1 MIRTLLFLAAFF
13 PATLAAAEPVRAI
26 AMHGT
31 PKYAASAK
39 HLDYV
44 NPDAPRRG
52 TLTQSVAGTFDTLNP
67 FTIQG
72 KAAQGLEYVYDRLTA
87 RNWDEPF
94 SLYGLIAK
102 QIIVPD
108 DRSSIEFILDERA
121 KFQDG
126 TPIRASDVKFSYEML
141 KNHGLPNMRRVYGL
155 VSKVTIVNERDI
167 KFDLKDGFDRET
179 VMILAMMP
187 VLPEHD
193 WKDRN
198 FNATTLKIPVG
209 SGPYK
214 IKSVAV
220 GRKIEYVRNPDYWA
234 WDNINRVG
242 LLNFDRLVYDYYRD
256 DAVALEAF
264 KAHEVDIRREFDSSR
279 WHTAYSDVSKD
290 IKREALPHGRP
301 EWVRGF
307 IFNLRR
313 PPFDD
318 QRLREAVALAFDADF
333 INRTLYRGEGK
344 RITSIFPNTEL
355 SGAPTPAALDR
366 RAAMKRADALL
377 RESGWT
383 VKGGTR
389 MKDGR
394 PLTFQILLANP
405 ADEKSALAFSEGL
418 KKLGIRVNIRTVD
431 AAQFAGALASYDYDM
446 VLHYWINTL
455 SPGTEQMVYWSCD
468 AAHNPGSKNYSGVC
482 DPAVDAA
489 ALAIA
494 SARDRRQLVESA
506 RDLDRRIMEKTLFV
520 PLFTIGRDYWAYWN
534 SLEHPAKEPLYG
546 SVLESWWQR

>member
-1 MIRTLLFLAAFF
+1 MIRALLALAFLWPAA
-13 PATLAAAEPVRAI
+13 LVAAEPAGGI
-26 AMHGT
+26 AMHGQ
-31 PKYAASAK
+31 PKYDASAR

-94 SLYGLIAK
+94 SLYGLVAK
-102 QIIVPD
+102 QLIVPE

-121 KFQDG
+121 RFQDG
-126 TPIRASDVKFSYEML
+126 TPVTAADVKFSYEML
-141 KNHGLPNMRRVYGL
+141 KSHGLPNMRRVYGL
-155 VSKVTIVNERDI
+155 VDTVTIAGDRRI
-167 KFDLKDGFDRET
+167 KFHLKDGHDRET

-187 VLPEHD
+187 VLPAHD
-193 WKDRN
+193 WKDRT

-214 IKSVAV
+214 IKSLDA
-220 GRKIEYVRNPDYWA
+220 GRRIEYERNPDYWA
-234 WDNINRVG
+234 WDNLNRVG

-264 KAHEVDIRREFDSSR
+264 KAHEIDVRREFDTGK
-279 WHTAYSDVSKD
+279 WHTAYTDIPKDVV
-290 IKREALPHGRP
+290 REALPHGRP

-313 PPFDD
+313 APFDD
-318 QRLREAVALAFDADF
+318 PRVREAVSLAFDADF
-333 INRTLYRGEGK
+333 VNRTLYRGEGR
-344 RITSIFPNTEL
+344 RIASIFPNTEL
-355 SGAPTPAALDR
+355 AGAPAPAPVGR
-366 RAAMKRADALL
+366 RAGMKRADALL
-377 RESGWT
+377 RDAGWA
-383 VKGGTR
+383 VRDGVR
-389 MKDGR
+389 AKDGR
-394 PLTFQILLANP
+394 ALSFQILLANP
-405 ADEKSALAFSEGL
+405 ADEKTALAFSEGL
-418 KKLGIRVNIRTVD
+418 KKLGIRAHIRTID
-431 AAQFAGALASYDYDM
+431 AAQFAGTLAAYDYDM
-446 VLHYWINTL
+446 VLHYWINSL

-468 AAHNPGSKNYSGVC
+468 AARTPGSKNYAGIC
-482 DPAVDAA
+482 DPAIDAA
-489 ALAIA
+489 AGAIA
-494 SARDRRQLVESA
+494 AATTRADLVTAARA
-506 RDLDRRIMEKTLFV
+506 LDARIMEARLFV

-534 SLEHPAKEPLYG
+534 NLAHPDRPPLYG